1 VFALL
6 PKPGLPAVA
15 RGGLRGPPSLRFG
28 VATFALLRERRLEAT
43 PGIEPGYTVL
53 QPDLGLFAKLL
64 MLTRF
69 PHKPIFCSVFSL
81 FLVALNGFS
90 QHSRG
95 TSRYLAMLTFG

>member
-1 VFALL
+1 LL

-53 QPDLGLFAKLL
+53 QPDLGLSAKPL
-64 MLTRF
+64 MLTCF
-69 PHKPIFCSVFSL
+69 LHKSIFCSEFRL

-90 QHSRG
+90 RHPSG
-95 TSRYLAMLTFG
+95 TSQHLAMLTFG